1 MGGNRMD
8 TQDRLIEATRTI
20 IIEEGIEA
28 TTLEH
33 ICSEAGFT
41 RGAFYSNFASKDSL
55 LGALA
60 ADEYTALIMRLR
72 KQVSRWENAGAAGA
86 DTDEAETAGFEPRGE
101 SDSSAGASSS
111 AISRGNGVARGTGT
125 EAHRGQLVMENLLYE
140 ALDAVGVDKGLF
152 ILHSEMLM
160 RSIRD
165 AEWGLCLLDL
175 NREFTEEL
183 GNVLTAILKAA
194 GREVTVPIKAL
205 TNSAVAIVSR
215 AAGLAGWRQSIR
227 AYRERE
233 ALAAGTANLYE
244 LATNDEAAAAWG
256 TTQGKA
262 AHYDHATRE
271 MLEMVL
277 VLLYSAS
284 RPID

>member
-1 MGGNRMD
+1 MVGNRMD

-101 SDSSAGASSS
+101 SDSSA
-111 AISRGNGVARGTGT
+111 ISRGNGAARGTGT

>member
-1 MGGNRMD
+1 MD

-33 ICSEAGFT
+33 ICSQAGFT

-72 KQVSRWENAGAAGA
+72 EQVSRWENAGS
-86 DTDEAETAGFEPRGE
+86 AE
-101 SDSSAGASSS
+101 
-111 AISRGNGVARGTGT
+111 GNGEEGTDAADGALST
-125 EAHRGQLVMENLLYE
+125 TTSAASTQADADAAAANSAAAPHDVHRGHLVMENLLYE

-165 AEWGLCLLDL
+165 AEWGLRLLDL
-175 NREFTEEL
+175 NREFTDEL
-183 GNVLTAILKAA
+183 GHVLTTILRAA
-194 GREVTVPIKAL
+194 GREVSVPIKAL

-233 ALAAGTANLYE
+233 ALATGTADLYE
-244 LATNDEAAAAWG
+244 LATNDEAAATWG
-256 TTQGKA
+256 TTRGKGLN
-262 AHYDHATRE
+262 YDHATRE

-284 RPID
+284 RPIEE